1 MIVRRADDGAVLLI
15 TQPAHASLAR
25 KVMEACVPLAEHPRR
40 AGILHAI
47 AEHDRGWQ
55 EEDAAPEFDPAN
67 GVVDFIHIP
76 VPVRQ
81 RVWPRSVAGL
91 DDDPWAAALVAHH
104 AITVYER
111 YRSEAEWTP
120 FFTTMEALREEM
132 LERADVARDQL
143 PADYV
148 YLRLGDLISLCF
160 CTARPD
166 EQRIGDWSVQWT
178 DPVVLVSPDPFRGRE
193 IQMDVTANRVR
204 LERVGSASELAA
216 EINRGEAVV
225 VSGTVKARP
234 TNLIA

>member
-1 MIVRRADDGAVLLI
+1 MIVRPAGDAALLLI

-25 KVMEACVPLAEHPRR
+25 KVMEACVTLADHPRR
-40 AGILHAI
+40 AAILHAVG
-47 AEHDRGWQ
+47 EHDTGWQ

-81 RVWPRSVAGL
+81 RVWPRAVARL

-111 YRSEAEWTP
+111 YRPEAEWTP

-132 LERADVARDQL
+132 LERADVARDHL

-160 CTARPD
+160 CTGSAD

-178 DPVVLVSPDPFRGRE
+178 DPVVLVSPDPFGGRE
-193 IQMDVTANRVR
+193 IQMDITAHRVR
-204 LERVGSASELAA
+204 LEKVGSASELAA

-225 VSGTVKARP
+225 VSGSVMARP